1 MDMLGCGDGGME
13 MMMVDVLMMLKVVG
27 LGLLYWSLR
36 VRGRIQGRMRS
47 CEPKT
52 NKCLRCLPQIAQPLC
67 AYIVHA
73 NGYSKPL
80 KLLF

>member
-1 MDMLGCGDGGME
+1 M
-13 MMMVDVLMMLKVVG
+13 DVLMLVLKVVG

-36 VRGRIQGRMRS
+36 VREHIQERMRS

-52 NKCLRCLPQIAQPLC
+52 NECLCCFPQIAQPLC